1 MKIAITGAN
10 SRIGQTV
17 QKVFYQAG
25 HEVIALVRNPVN
37 KSDMQFD
44 LSIPVSPEQLK
55 SFDLLIHIGWDRS
68 RNYQESLNV
77 NRIGGLNLLN
87 ACASAGIVPVLLS
100 TMSVHAPMSE
110 YGKTKRILENRV
122 LELSGRIIRSGLIW
136 GDQLS
141 GFLITVDRIASIPII
156 KPQLRPD
163 PHLFHSEINA
173 LANCIVQISLSKS
186 SPALI
191 SAIAKD
197 YVKLSALMS
206 AMGKSRGFAI
216 GVSAQVTHKV
226 SRRLERLGI
235 NLPFN
240 SDSISGILGSV
251 TDDEISKSRQEDIEF
266 PDSER
271 FLTWATSC

>member
-1 MKIAITGAN
+1 M
-10 SRIGQTV
+10 
-17 QKVFYQAG
+17 
-25 HEVIALVRNPVN
+25 
-37 KSDMQFD
+37 
-44 LSIPVSPEQLK
+44 
-55 SFDLLIHIGWDRS
+55 
-68 RNYQESLNV
+68 
-77 NRIGGLNLLN
+77 
-87 ACASAGIVPVLLS
+87 
-100 TMSVHAPMSE
+100 
-110 YGKTKRILENRV
+110 
-122 LELSGRIIRSGLIW
+122 
-136 GDQLS
+136 
-141 GFLITVDRIASIPII
+141 
-156 KPQLRPD
+156 
-163 PHLFHSEINA
+163 
-173 LANCIVQISLSKS
+173 QISLSKS